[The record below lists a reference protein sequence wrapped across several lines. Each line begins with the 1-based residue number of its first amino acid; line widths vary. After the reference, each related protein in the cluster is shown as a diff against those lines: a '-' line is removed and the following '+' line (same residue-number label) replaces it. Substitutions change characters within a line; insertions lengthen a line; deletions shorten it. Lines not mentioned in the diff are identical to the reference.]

1 MRIGIISGS
10 HRNPSQSE
18 KIARY
23 AQTQLTENGL
33 CDEVFLFS
41 LADNPLPF
49 WDEGLW
55 QGEGEGH
62 DRWQAAIG
70 DLRSE
75 LISCDAFIVVT
86 PEWHGMVPSGL
97 KNFFLLWPGSGEL
110 AHKPALIIAVSGGA
124 GGGAYPVAELR
135 MSSYKNSRIC
145 YLPEH
150 LIVRNAGSVFNENAD
165 DNDPSA
171 QGYLHDRLM
180 YCLEMLR
187 EYGLAFQQIRGSGK
201 TSLETY
207 TNGM

>member
-1 MRIGIISGS
+1 MKIGIISGS
-10 HRNPSQSE
+10 HRNDSQSE

-23 AQTQLTENGL
+23 ALGKLEKHGL
-33 CDEVFLFS
+33 CYETYLFS

-55 QGEGEGH
+55 NGDPKWEE
-62 DRWQAAIG
+62 AIG
-70 DLRSE
+70 ELRDE
-75 LISCDAFIVVT
+75 LNSCDGFIVVT

-97 KNFFLLWPGSGEL
+97 KNLFLLFPGSGEL
-110 AHKPALIIAVSGGA
+110 AHKPALIVAVSGGA

-150 LIVRNAGSVFNENAD
+150 LIVRNAGMVFNEDSAEND
-165 DNDPSA
+165 DKQHD
-171 QGYLHDRLM
+171 YLDARLT
-180 YCLEMLR
+180 YCLEMLG
-187 EYGLAFQQIRGSGK
+187 EYTKAFQQIRASGK
-201 TSLETY
+201 TSLEEY

>member
-1 MRIGIISGS
+1 MKIGIISGS
-10 HRNPSQSE
+10 HRNDSQSE

-23 AQTQLTENGL
+23 ALGKLEKHGL
-33 CDEVFLFS
+33 CDETYLFS

-55 QGEGEGH
+55 NGDPKWEE
-62 DRWQAAIG
+62 AIG
-70 DLRSE
+70 ELRDE
-75 LISCDAFIVVT
+75 LNSCDGFIVVT

-97 KNFFLLWPGSGEL
+97 KNLFLLFPGSGEL
-110 AHKPALIIAVSGGA
+110 AHKPALIVAVSGGA

-150 LIVRNAGSVFNENAD
+150 LIVRNAGKVFNEDSAEND
-165 DNDPSA
+165 DKQHD
-171 QGYLHDRLM
+171 YLDARLT
-180 YCLEMLR
+180 YCLEMLG
-187 EYGLAFQQIRGSGK
+187 EYTKAFQQIRASGK
-201 TSLETY
+201 TSLEQY

>member
-1 MRIGIISGS
+1 MKIGIISGS
-10 HRNPSQSE
+10 HRDDSQSE

-23 AQTQLTENGL
+23 AATQLEKRRL
-33 CDEVFLFS
+33 CDDIFLYS
-41 LADNPLPF
+41 LAGNPLPF

-55 QGEGEGH
+55 SGDPKWEE
-62 DRWQAAIG
+62 AIG
-70 DLRSE
+70 ELRDE
-75 LISCDAFIVVT
+75 LNSCDGFIVVS

-97 KNFFLLWPGSGEL
+97 KNLFLMFPGSGEL
-110 AHKPALIIAVSGGA
+110 AHKPALIIGVSGSA
-124 GGGAYPVAELR
+124 GGAYPVAELR

-150 LIVRNAGSVFNENAD
+150 LIVREAESVFNEDSAEND
-165 DNDPSA
+165 DTSHD
-171 QGYLHDRLM
+171 YLHGRLL

-187 EYGLAFQQIRGSGK
+187 EYALAFQQIRASGK